1 MCLIAKRL
9 KYMAEEANIAP
20 AEETKQTETPA
31 ETTVAPKEEPVVE
44 AKPTETVGEA
54 LQTSEPAP
62 APETKPEVRMV
73 PESVVIQLKKDMK
86 ELKKQVT
93 SGDKTVDEVDEA
105 LQALGEEHNVD
116 PVFLQKLTKVIRS
129 KTQTEFEEKLEKAM
143 EPAKELSAAQK
154 KAEMDKTF
162 DEYYDKTLEALPE
175 FKDIA
180 NKEVIRALAFRKE
193 NANKTFQQIL
203 EDSYG
208 HLVQGKRTFDG
219 SKPGSGKDITEIDFE
234 KARTD
239 TEYFKQI
246 MSNPTLKAKYNESLT
261 ERNKF

>member
-1 MCLIAKRL
+1 
-9 KYMAEEANIAP
+9 MAEEANIAP

-31 ETTVAPKEEPVVE
+31 ETTEVKAPEVE
-44 AKPTETVGEA
+44 AKPAETVGEA
-54 LQTSEPAP
+54 LQTETPQEPK
-62 APETKPEVRMV
+62 EEKPEVRMV
-73 PESVVIQLKKDMK
+73 PESVVIQLKKDIK
-86 ELKKQVT
+86 ELKRQSV
-93 SGDKTVDEVDEA
+93 SGDKSADEVDEA

-129 KTQTEFEEKLEKAM
+129 KTQSEFEEKLEKAM

-162 DEYYDKTLEALPE
+162 DEYYDKTIEALPE
-175 FKDIA
+175 FKDVA
-180 NKEVIRALAFRKE
+180 NKEVIKALAFRKE

-219 SKPGSGKDITEIDFE
+219 TKPGSGKDNTEIDFDR
-234 KARTD
+234 ARTD
-239 TEYFKQI
+239 TEYFKTI
-246 MSNPTLKAKYNESLT
+246 MANPTLKAKYNETLT